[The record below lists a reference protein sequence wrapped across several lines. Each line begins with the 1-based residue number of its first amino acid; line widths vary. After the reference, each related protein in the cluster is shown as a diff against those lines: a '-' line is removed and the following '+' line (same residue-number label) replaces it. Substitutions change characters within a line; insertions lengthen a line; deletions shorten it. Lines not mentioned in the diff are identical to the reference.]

1 MLSRCNN
8 KLPQIILMKLLSS
21 YRGKFFISSR
31 EQEFDVI
38 MSFFNVTYSAV
49 SLMLEERPLKFFVFL
64 CPLYHQVKGEYQL
77 SLTMPSTAWLGK
89 GLELSS

>member
-1 MLSRCNN
+1 
-8 KLPQIILMKLLSS
+8 MKLLGS

-49 SLMLEERPLKFFVFL
+49 SLMLEK
-64 CPLYHQVKGEYQL
+64 
-77 SLTMPSTAWLGK
+77 
-89 GLELSS
+89 